1 MHDSGGL
8 RRAPNLAPQ
17 HTQRYGRSMGA
28 PASDVALRRGVLAVS
43 VLDDIDLVPV
53 DGGVRLDLG
62 AGAGASAGYD
72 EGGRARPADPDVEG
86 EACLAWEELA
96 DAVGSADPESEVGR
110 YRLRDWLRM
119 RLLFAQLGSAAAWRA
134 ELAAVPVGLPS
145 DHALHPGPEWV
156 RDQVLGG
163 AIDLGIG
170 IRGLVGDD
178 PDHVALLPARLSAE
192 IRLDTSLWWPALR
205 ARLEEMG
212 DLTVARLRR
221 DASDLIT
228 PMGGCDVVT
237 LLGASSLRTFLAQS
251 DGTGMRGL
259 AVPMRSRGW
268 FDLARIDPAFVS
280 AAAAATDEVDRA
292 FWRPLLVTRDGVN
305 VASAGGDVR
314 TIVLRDPAAA
324 EPSWGG

>member
-1 MHDSGGL
+1 M
-8 RRAPNLAPQ
+8 
-17 HTQRYGRSMGA
+17 
-28 PASDVALRRGVLAVS
+28 
-43 VLDDIDLVPV
+43 
-53 DGGVRLDLG
+53 
-62 AGAGASAGYD
+62 
-72 EGGRARPADPDVEG
+72 
-86 EACLAWEELA
+86 
-96 DAVGSADPESEVGR
+96 
-110 YRLRDWLRM
+110 
-119 RLLFAQLGSAAAWRA
+119 
-134 ELAAVPVGLPS
+134 
-145 DHALHPGPEWV
+145 
-156 RDQVLGG
+156 LGG

-178 PDHVALLPARLSAE
+178 PDHVALLPARLAVE
-192 IRLDTSLWWPALR
+192 IGLDTSLWWTALR

-212 DLTVARLRR
+212 GLTVARLRR

-292 FWRPLLVTRDGVN
+292 FWRPLLVTRDAVN

-324 EPSWGG
+324 ELVLGRASAATSARSRRSLGVSSRAGSRSAIASTIWRANA